1 MISNK
6 DLYKLKVQASVLK
19 DVLVTYPTSTIQNA
33 ISQIEARIKEIESQN
48 KE

>member
-1 MISNK
+1 MISDK

-33 ISQIEARIKEIESQN
+33 ISQIEARIKELELKN
-48 KE
+48 KK

>member
-1 MISNK
+1 MISNN

-33 ISQIEARIKEIESQN
+33 ISQIEARIEELELQN
-48 KE
+48 K